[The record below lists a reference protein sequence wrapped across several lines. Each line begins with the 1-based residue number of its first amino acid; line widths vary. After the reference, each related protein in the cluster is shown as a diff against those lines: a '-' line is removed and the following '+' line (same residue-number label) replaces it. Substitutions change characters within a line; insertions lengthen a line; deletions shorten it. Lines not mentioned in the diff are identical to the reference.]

1 MTAAVVRS
9 SSSRLAVRSIRRAM
23 STTPGKLRARSAVS
37 VAGIVVLWAISLAAV
52 LTAGHVIDGIGLT
65 TVPAMIDAQRIHATL
80 ADADR
85 EAADAFL
92 TGGTGTAERRYQSDV
107 TAASDEL
114 ERAAEHNGDGA
125 PAARQL
131 ASIIAL
137 VAEYQGLV
145 QTARTDNRQ
154 DFPVGAAYLR
164 RASTLMH
171 EPGDGILARVDSLDR
186 MNSADLA
193 VEDSSLWLVVV
204 TVTASG
210 LVTAALLALLVS
222 LQAFIKRRFKRRWNA
237 RLLGSTALLGFLGCW
252 LALQSVVSYEGLAM
266 AERQAFPRLYAMWQ
280 MRSLVADASG
290 NEWLSLVARGNGAAF
305 DSAFNKETSE
315 IVAGRLSQ
323 DSVRLARLGRVSF
336 GGMLAAEIRAADFP
350 GERDATVAVLA
361 AYEVFLDADAA
372 VRAKAATGDYDG
384 AVALA
389 LDARGG
395 HLEAA
400 FSDLAGSLD
409 AVIGL
414 LQRRFDDAIGRSRP
428 GPALLLAISFLSGSA
443 VWLVVGGVRPRIA
456 EYTA

>member
-1 MTAAVVRS
+1 
-9 SSSRLAVRSIRRAM
+9 M
-23 STTPGKLRARSAVS
+23 STTPGKLRARTAVI
-37 VAGIVVLWAISLAAV
+37 VAGIVVLWTVSLTAVLAADR
-52 LTAGHVIDGIGLT
+52 AIDGIGLT

-92 TGGTGTAERRYQSDV
+92 AGGAGSAERRYEADV
-107 TAASDEL
+107 AAASDEL
-114 ERAAEHNGDGA
+114 ERAAEHNGDGV
-125 PAARQL
+125 PAGRQL
-131 ASIIAL
+131 ASVIAL

-171 EPGDGILARVDSLDR
+171 EPGDGILARVDSLEG

-193 VEDSSLWLVVV
+193 GEDSSLWLVVATGAACGV
-204 TVTASG
+204 MTA
-210 LVTAALLALLVS
+210 VLLALLVS
-222 LQAFIKRRFKRRWNA
+222 LQAFVRRRFRRRRNT
-237 RLLGSTALLGFLGCW
+237 RLLGSTALLGLLGCC
-252 LALQSVVSYEGLAM
+252 LALQSVISYDGLAT

-305 DSAFNKETSE
+305 DSAFNRETSQL
-315 IVAGRLSQ
+315 VAGRLTP
-323 DSVRLARLGRVSF
+323 DSIRLARLGRVAF

-350 GERDATVAVLA
+350 GERDAAVAVLA
-361 AYEVFLDADAA
+361 AYEVFLHADAA
-372 VRAKAATGDYDG
+372 VRAKATTGDYDG

-389 LDARGG
+389 LDARSG
-395 HLEAA
+395 HLETA
-400 FSDLAGSLD
+400 FSDLTGSLY
-409 AVIGL
+409 AAIALV
-414 LQRRFDDAIGRSRP
+414 QRRFDDGIGRSRP
-428 GPALLLAISFLSGSA
+428 GPPLLLAISLLSA
-443 VWLVVGGVRPRIA
+443 AAAWLVVGGVRPRIA